1 VLTAS
6 QFEMRNVDTRRRPT
20 SLRRRIRR
28 WLRHHVPL
36 DPPRWQV
43 ILVVAALA
51 LLLVVALLVG

>member
-1 VLTAS
+1 
-6 QFEMRNVDTRRRPT
+6 MRNVDTRRRPT

-51 LLLVVALLVG
+51 VLLVVALLVG